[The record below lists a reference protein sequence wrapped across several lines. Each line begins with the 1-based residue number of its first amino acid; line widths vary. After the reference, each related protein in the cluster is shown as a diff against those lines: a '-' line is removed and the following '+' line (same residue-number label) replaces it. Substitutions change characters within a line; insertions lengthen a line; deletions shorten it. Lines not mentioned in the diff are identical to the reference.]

1 MPHSVH
7 RGTGAVGSMSPPDPE
22 VAPVPPAAAPRWQG
36 SWLPA
41 ADLPLDEERAATVS
55 FDRRGRCRL
64 TLAVDRPAAESDLA
78 ALEEAADVLPNLHL
92 FDLDDTGDYPER
104 HAEAFGLPRPLSP
117 DAFNRS
123 AEVELLAPPGGLPLP
138 RRLGRFAVPAVSG
151 GSGATGGPGA
161 VDNPGPSV
169 PGSATLPHR
178 GTRRRTGWVKGGSAA
193 ERGIAA
199 ERGTAAG
206 FGTAAGHATGAE
218 AGYDAATGYGTT
230 VGYGAAAGYGTAFG
244 SRFELALLGLGR
256 RLVEATRVS
265 GAGLCAL
272 ALGTTL
278 TVFVAAFVAATWT
291 AHARFGTYG
300 FDLGIY
306 DQATWLLSR
315 GRAPSVTIRGLDLF
329 GQHAAYIMVLVA
341 PLYRLWADPRLLL
354 LLQVLFL
361 ALPAVVLYRVGGR
374 HLGHPAAGLAVAVA
388 YLAYPGVQWAISWQF
403 HPEAIAAG
411 LLALAVLAADR
422 GRYRAMAVWLA
433 LAALCGEEV
442 GLVVAGFGLL
452 LVAGGRR
459 TVGWRTA
466 GAGLGWFLLATYVLE
481 PLHAGRVTRLFET
494 DYGIAGTGPLAL
506 LGALPTMAGHA
517 LQTGMANDG
526 LFYLLLVFLPLLGLP
541 LLAPRWLWPVAPALL
556 LNLAAVQP
564 EHHQLRFHYLAT
576 AAPLLAAGAVAGLAR
591 VRSARRP
598 LLAPLLVLLVVVAC
612 FTSWRYGPAPWAR
625 DPVAIP
631 AGPTDQAR
639 RQALALVP
647 EGAPVSAQYNLVPHL
662 GHRVEVY
669 EFPNPFRAVNWGLAG
684 DEHPPEALERLRFV
698 VVQRDLLGD
707 QDRQLLDRL
716 QAGSAWRTVMDRQD
730 VVVLE
735 RREPVP

>member
-1 MPHSVH
+1 MVMPHSVH

-22 VAPVPPAAAPRWQG
+22 VAPVPPAAPRWQG

-64 TLAVDRPAAESDLA
+64 TLAVDRPAVEADLA

-178 GTRRRTGWVKGGSAA
+178 GARRRTGWVKGGSAA
-193 ERGIAA
+193 ERAI
-199 ERGTAAG
+199 AAG

-218 AGYDAATGYGTT
+218 AGDGAAT
-230 VGYGAAAGYGTAFG
+230 GYGTAFG

-278 TVFVAAFVAATWT
+278 TVFVAGFVAATWT

-494 DYGIAGTGPLAL
+494 DYGIVGTGPLAL

-576 AAPLLAAGAVAGLAR
+576 AAPLLAAGTVAGLAR

-716 QAGSAWRTVMDRQD
+716 QADPAWRTVMDRQD

>member
-1 MPHSVH
+1 VVAGSHETRIGMVMPHSVH
-7 RGTGAVGSMSPPDPE
+7 KGTGAVGSMSPPDPE

-193 ERGIAA
+193 ERG
-199 ERGTAAG
+199 TAAG
-206 FGTAAGHATGAE
+206 FGTAAGHATGA
-218 AGYDAATGYGTT
+218 GYGTAT
-230 VGYGAAAGYGTAFG
+230 GYGTAFG

-278 TVFVAAFVAATWT
+278 TVFVATFAAATWT

-315 GRAPSVTIRGLDLF
+315 GRAPFVAIRGLDLF

-411 LLALAVLAADR
+411 LLAMAVLAADR

-662 GHRVEVY
+662 SHRVEVY

>member
-1 MPHSVH
+1 MVMPP
-7 RGTGAVGSMSPPDPE
+7 R
-22 VAPVPPAAAPRWQG
+22 VAPASPAPAPRWQR

-41 ADLPLDEERAATVS
+41 VDLPLDEERAATLS

-64 TLAVDRPAAESDLA
+64 TLAVDRPATDADLA

-104 HAEAFGLPRPLSP
+104 HAEAFGLPRPLGP
-117 DAFNRS
+117 DAFNHA
-123 AEVELLAPPGGLPLP
+123 AEVELLAPPGGRPPP
-138 RRLGRFAVPAVSG
+138 RRLGRFGIPVVAP
-151 GSGATGGPGA
+151 GPEA
-161 VDNPGPSV
+161 VDSPKPSTS
-169 PGSATLPHR
+169 PPATLPDR
-178 GTRRRTGWVKGGSAA
+178 GPATAA
-193 ERGIAA
+193 ELWV
-199 ERGTAAG
+199 ER
-206 FGTAAGHATGAE
+206 
-218 AGYDAATGYGTT
+218 
-230 VGYGAAAGYGTAFG
+230 
-244 SRFELALLGLGR
+244 ALLGMGR
-256 RLVEATRVS
+256 RLVEATRIS
-265 GAGLCAL
+265 GPGLCAL
-272 ALGTTL
+272 ALGLTL
-278 TVFVAAFVAATWT
+278 AVFVVAFVATTWT
-291 AHARFGTYG
+291 VHDRFGTYG

-315 GRAPSVTIRGLDLF
+315 GRAPFVTVRGLDLF

-361 ALPAVVLYRVGGR
+361 ALPAVVLYRLGGR

-411 LLALAVLAADR
+411 LLALALLAADR
-422 GRYRAMAVWLA
+422 RRWPHMALWLA

-452 LVAGGRR
+452 LVVGGHRA
-459 TVGWRTA
+459 VGWRTA
-466 GAGLGWFLLATYVLE
+466 GAGLAWFLVATYVLV

-494 DYGIAGTGPLAL
+494 DYGIAGTGPWSLVR
-506 LGALPTMAGHA
+506 ALPTMAGHA
-517 LQTGMANDG
+517 VQTGMANDG

-541 LLAPRWLWPVAPALL
+541 LLAPRWLLPVAPPLL

-576 AAPLLAAGAVAGLAR
+576 AAPLLAAGAVAGLAA
-591 VRSARRP
+591 VRSARRR

-612 FTSWRYGPAPWAR
+612 LTSWRYGPAPWDR
-625 DPVAIP
+625 DPVAVP
-631 AGPTDQAR
+631 AGPADQVR

-662 GHRVEVY
+662 GHRDEVY

-684 DEHPPEALERLRFV
+684 DEHPQATLERLRFV

-716 QAGSAWRTVMDRQD
+716 QADPAWRTALDRQN

>member
-1 MPHSVH
+1 MVMPP
-7 RGTGAVGSMSPPDPE
+7 R
-22 VAPVPPAAAPRWQG
+22 VAPASPAPPPRWRG

-64 TLAVDRPAAESDLA
+64 SLAVDRPATDADLA

-104 HAEAFGLPRPLSP
+104 HAEAFGLPRPLDP
-117 DAFNRS
+117 DAFNHA
-123 AEVELLAPPGGLPLP
+123 AEVELLAPPGGRPPP
-138 RRLGRFAVPAVSG
+138 RRLGRFGIPVVAP
-151 GSGATGGPGA
+151 GPEA
-161 VDNPGPSV
+161 VDSPKPSTS
-169 PGSATLPHR
+169 PPATLPDR
-178 GTRRRTGWVKGGSAA
+178 GPATAGELWV
-193 ERGIAA
+193 ER
-199 ERGTAAG
+199 
-206 FGTAAGHATGAE
+206 
-218 AGYDAATGYGTT
+218 
-230 VGYGAAAGYGTAFG
+230 
-244 SRFELALLGLGR
+244 ALLGMGR
-256 RLVEATRVS
+256 RLVEATRIS
-265 GAGLCAL
+265 GPGLCAL
-272 ALGTTL
+272 ALGLTL
-278 TVFVAAFVAATWT
+278 AVFVVAFVATTWT
-291 AHARFGTYG
+291 VHDRFGTYG

-315 GRAPSVTIRGLDLF
+315 GRAPFVTVRGLDLL

-361 ALPAVVLYRVGGR
+361 ALPAVVLYRLGGR

-422 GRYRAMAVWLA
+422 RRWPAMALWLA

-452 LVAGGRR
+452 LVVGGHRR
-459 TVGWRTA
+459 VGWRTA
-466 GAGLGWFLLATYVLE
+466 GAGLAWFLVATYVLE

-494 DYGIAGTGPLAL
+494 DYGIAGTGPWAL
-506 LGALPTMAGHA
+506 VRALPTMAGHA

-541 LLAPRWLWPVAPALL
+541 LLAPRWLLPVAPPLL

-576 AAPLLAAGAVAGLAR
+576 AAPLLAAGAVAGLAA
-591 VRSARRP
+591 VRSARRR

-612 FTSWRYGPAPWAR
+612 LTSWRYGPAPWDR
-625 DPVAIP
+625 DPVAVP
-631 AGPTDQAR
+631 AGPADQVR

-662 GHRVEVY
+662 GHRDEVY

-684 DEHPPEALERLRFV
+684 DEHPQAALERLRFV

-716 QAGSAWRTVMDRQD
+716 QADPAWRTALDRQN

-735 RREPVP
+735 RREAAP

>member
-1 MPHSVH
+1 VVAGSHETRIGMVMPHSVH
-7 RGTGAVGSMSPPDPE
+7 KGTGAVGSMSPPDPE

-193 ERGIAA
+193 ERG
-199 ERGTAAG
+199 TAAG
-206 FGTAAGHATGAE
+206 FGTAAGHATGA
-218 AGYDAATGYGTT
+218 GYGTAT
-230 VGYGAAAGYGTAFG
+230 GYGTAFG

-278 TVFVAAFVAATWT
+278 TVFVATFAAATWT

-315 GRAPSVTIRGLDLF
+315 GRAPFVAIRGLDLF

-411 LLALAVLAADR
+411 LLAMAVLAADR

-662 GHRVEVY
+662 DHRVEVY